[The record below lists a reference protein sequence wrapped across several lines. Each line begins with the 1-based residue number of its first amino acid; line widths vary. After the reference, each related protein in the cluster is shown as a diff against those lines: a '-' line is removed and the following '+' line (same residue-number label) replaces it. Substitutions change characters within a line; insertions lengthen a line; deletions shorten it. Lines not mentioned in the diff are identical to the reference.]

1 MNSTQ
6 KQEKTP
12 KTAAKKTNTKNP
24 EKQSGKIPPK
34 ASEKKSTKSAAKTV
48 EKKTA
53 KSAEKA
59 APKTSAKKTVK
70 TAPSA
75 TPKAAAAKTQKPA
88 AKVTEKVPSPL
99 PEKKSYAQR
108 AVSRKESGRW
118 LGKAGTGG
126 VLAFLAYIFK
136 YRMAGY
142 GFSALVCMAALGV
155 VLFYTAME
163 LLGVRYPRFTWWS
176 TRVFTV
182 CLTIGLAVCAVTE
195 GFIIKAAL
203 DSPKAEIA
211 KCDYVVV
218 LGAKVRPEG
227 PSVSLW
233 DRIYGAEKLLK
244 ENDHLIAVVS
254 GGQGPDEV
262 QTEAACMYE
271 NLIALGIAPERI
283 WMEEQAE
290 STAENIAFSLD
301 LIEEKTGIRPVR
313 LAILSSE
320 YHLLR
325 ASLYARQQGVEFV
338 GVPATTSR
346 ITMLLNHA
354 MREIAGVWHWILLE
368 Q

>member
-1 MNSTQ
+1 MDSTQ
-6 KQEKTP
+6 KQK
-12 KTAAKKTNTKNP
+12 KTAKT
-24 EKQSGKIPPK
+24 
-34 ASEKKSTKSAAKTV
+34 AEKKSAKAPAKPAEKKSAKAPAKTA

-53 KSAEKA
+53 KVKDTKTKE
-59 APKTSAKKTVK
+59 APKTSA
-70 TAPSA
+70 
-75 TPKAAAAKTQKPA
+75 PKPAKTA
-88 AKVTEKVPSPL
+88 AKVPEKAVPVL

-108 AVSRKESGRW
+108 AVSRKETGRW
-118 LGKAGTGG
+118 AGKAGAGG
-126 VLAFLAYIFK
+126 VLALLAYIFK

-142 GFSALVCMAALGV
+142 GFSALVCMAALAV
-155 VLFYTAME
+155 VAFYAVME
-163 LLGVRYPRFTWWS
+163 ALGVRYPRFTWWS

-182 CLTIGLAVCAVTE
+182 CLTVGLAVCAVTE

-203 DSPKAEIA
+203 GSPKAEIA
-211 KCDYVVV
+211 QCDYVVV

-233 DRIYGAEKLLK
+233 DRIYGAQKLLE
-244 ENDHLIAVVS
+244 ENPSMIAVVS

-271 NLIALGIAPERI
+271 NLVDLGIAPERI

-301 LIEEKTGIRPVR
+301 LIEEKTGTRPTR
-313 LAILSSE
+313 LLVLSSE

-325 ASLYARQQGVEFV
+325 ASLYARQQNVKFV
-338 GVPATTSR
+338 GAAATTSR

-354 MREIAGVWHWILLE
+354 MREVAGVWHWILLE